1 VSGGAHYLLAWCTSY
16 HGQVATRAGDFPTP
30 SGECCVCVCVCVC
43 VLYICVLYM
52 CVREC
57 VCVCE
62 YCVCVCE

>member
-1 VSGGAHYLLAWCTSY
+1 MGALTICLLGAPAIMDKLPLELVTSPRPLVSA
-16 HGQVATRAGDFPTP
+16 
-30 SGECCVCVCVCVC
+30 VCVCVCVC

-57 VCVCE
+57 VCE